1 MASSSSA
8 TRQGAWTDAQCER
21 LLGRSQASRLATHG
35 VEKYCRMLLGRPCV
49 FICITYEGDA
59 TRHCELFDVAGVPV
73 VPLLCRPAKLA
84 PDCPMDQVVAYG
96 WRDVLLKYVLD
107 ESQGWLAQTLFFVL
121 EGDWRPSQTPPA
133 GGWTE
138 QTAMGIVNMLV
149 SAGNAALA
157 KNLGFLWYSWE
168 GRKKEVNYF
177 PHNGLMLT
185 AMTQPTAAR
194 LGCLPAGSTS
204 LFVAT

>member
-1 MASSSSA
+1 
-8 TRQGAWTDAQCER
+8 
-21 LLGRSQASRLATHG
+21 
-35 VEKYCRMLLGRPCV
+35 MLLGRPCV

>member
-35 VEKYCRMLLGRPCV
+35 VEKYCRMLL

-107 ESQGWLAQTLFFVL
+107 ELLC
-121 EGDWRPSQTPPA
+121 
-133 GGWTE
+133 
-138 QTAMGIVNMLV
+138 V
-149 SAGNAALA
+149 SATE
-157 KNLGFLWYSWE
+157 FL
-168 GRKKEVNYF
+168 RQKK
-177 PHNGLMLT
+177 P
-185 AMTQPTAAR
+185 
-194 LGCLPAGSTS
+194 
-204 LFVAT
+204 